1 MLQKAITERIR
12 LDNFIISV
20 FLFIVFLL
28 LPETFRTLVSGRPVK
43 AVRPINI
50 TVDADSGCVLFDY
63 YILGYDSP
71 FENLEFCRNVVVLLL
86 TRDKNE
92 LLIRIEYR
100 IAEFGDLGES
110 QFIDVVTDG
119 TISDSVNCL
128 IVFDRHLIV
137 AHAVLV
143 AYKLVLGNIETG
155 LAIENILDGL
165 CPVCGLDCSVVS
177 ILECCVGSRS
187 CDTSDFDFD

>member
-1 MLQKAITERIR
+1 M
-12 LDNFIISV
+12 
-20 FLFIVFLL
+20 
-28 LPETFRTLVSGRPVK
+28 SGKPVK

-50 TVDADSGCVLFDY
+50 TVNADNGCRLFDY

-92 LLIRIEYR
+92 LLISIEYR

-119 TISDSVNCL
+119 TISDIVNCL

-165 CPVCGLDCSVVS
+165 CPVCRLDY
-177 ILECCVGSRS
+177 CVIRFYELGVCSRS
-187 CDTSDFDFD
+187 CNFSDFDFDGT